1 MLSSLIGR
9 LFSPRLRPKKAAR
22 RPAPTFCRLGVERLE
37 EREVLSAPGSLA
49 APVLGAALV
58 GQVSPHQVTQMLP
71 LSITGVSMVNGANG
85 PQLQASG
92 MLGSTAFT
100 APVTLSLASPTTAG
114 AAATQGTPI
123 LDLTLGPIDLNLLG
137 LEVKTSPICLD
148 ITAIPGSGNL
158 LGNLLSGIAGS
169 LNSGG
174 LLGNI
179 LGGLSST
186 NTSTLTSGLT
196 GLLNG
201 ALGAVNT
208 PTAVTGASTNVLNLS
223 VGPLNLNL
231 LGLDVTLNNCNNGP
245 VTVDVIAHSGPGQL
259 LGNLIGGLSHLLDS
273 SASSVALG
281 NKLSKIAGE
290 IASLL

>member
-9 LFSPRLRPKKAAR
+9 LFSPRLRPKKAVR
-22 RPAPTFCRLGVERLE
+22 RPAPTFCRLGIERLE

-71 LSITGVSMVNGANG
+71 LSITGVSVVNGTNG

-92 MLGSTAFT
+92 MLGSIPFT
-100 APVTLSLASPTTAG
+100 APVTLSLAPTTPG

-158 LGNLLSGIAGS
+158 LGNLLSGIANS
-169 LNSGG
+169 LNSGTS
-174 LLGNI
+174 LGDI

-186 NTSTLTSGLT
+186 DTSTLTSGLT
-196 GLLNG
+196 DLFNG
-201 ALGAVNT
+201 ALAKVNT
-208 PTAVTGASTNVLNLS
+208 PSAVTGASTNVLHLS

-231 LGLDVTLNNCNNGP
+231 LGLDVTLDNCHNGP

-281 NKLSKIAGE
+281 NKLGKIAGE